1 MVSSNRERFQD
12 ALARTQWDEA
22 AALLQSFLPQ
32 DAAAILCKLSFDQQ
46 QPLFRR
52 IPLDTAAT
60 LLPRFP
66 YYDQYVLLHSRTR
79 EDMRALV
86 DKIDPD
92 DRMRFFDELPEE
104 AWQRLMDELAAV
116 DGTARSETSEVP
128 PTLAEEA
135 SRLRETI
142 IDACQV
148 EKTFEQ
154 SDGNEIQVIAPLDLA
169 IESNT
174 ICALLGPSGSG
185 KSTLLRIL
193 SGLSQPSRG
202 TIDWPGAAA
211 NGSNHSVGIVFQ
223 SFAL

>member
-1 MVSSNRERFQD
+1 MPQFEQNRILEAVSQENWEH
-12 ALARTQWDEA
+12 A
-22 AALLQSFLPQ
+22 AAELQQLDPAEVAELLQKLP
-32 DAAAILCKLSFDQQ
+32 FEQQ
-46 QPLFRR
+46 QNLFGHL
-52 IPLDTAAT
+52 PVEFAAKVVGE
-60 LLPRFP
+60 FP
-66 YYDQYVLLHSRTR
+66 YYHQYVLLHSRGP
-79 EDMRALV
+79 EAMRAIV
-86 DKIDPD
+86 DKLDPD

-104 AWQRLMDELAAV
+104 AWQHLMDELSAV

>member
-1 MVSSNRERFQD
+1 MVSSNRERFHD
-12 ALARTQWDEA
+12 ALARTQWNEA
-22 AALLQSFLPQ
+22 AALLQIFSPE

-104 AWQRLMDELAAV
+104 GVAEAHGR
-116 DGTARSETSEVP
+116 ARRS
-128 PTLAEEA
+128 
-135 SRLRETI
+135 
-142 IDACQV
+142 
-148 EKTFEQ
+148 
-154 SDGNEIQVIAPLDLA
+154 
-169 IESNT
+169 
-174 ICALLGPSGSG
+174 
-185 KSTLLRIL
+185 
-193 SGLSQPSRG
+193 
-202 TIDWPGAAA
+202 
-211 NGSNHSVGIVFQ
+211 
-223 SFAL
+223 